1 MLTLF
6 YSSMASGDYT
16 AVFNTTQTPVYAHFV
31 GMLWNTFSY
40 MILVKVLIAVMQAC
54 PRPLRASPC
63 CPVWS

>member
-1 MLTLF
+1 
-6 YSSMASGDYT
+6 
-16 AVFNTTQTPVYAHFV
+16 
-31 GMLWNTFSY
+31 MLWNTFSY